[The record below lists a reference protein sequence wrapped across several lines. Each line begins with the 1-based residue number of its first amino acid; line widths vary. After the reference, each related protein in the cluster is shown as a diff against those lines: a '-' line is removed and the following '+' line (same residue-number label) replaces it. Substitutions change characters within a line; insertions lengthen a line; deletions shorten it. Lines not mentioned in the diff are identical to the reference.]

1 MFACLYGQSPR
12 LPELAGQFSP
22 LIEKPD
28 AETVVFSLAG
38 LSRIF
43 GDWRQIA
50 SEISRRGADMGI
62 TANLAIARD
71 KTTAMLAA
79 RHLRGVTI
87 IPPGQEAASLSEIFI
102 EALPAEPDL
111 LGTLR
116 RWGIRTLGNL
126 AALPEIGVRER
137 LGEAGCRLRRI
148 ALGLEEDWL
157 RLSRLPEEYT
167 AREEFDYPVELL
179 EPLLFVIAAQLRDL
193 TAKLQRNGQAAR
205 RIAIAAALDLSGEA
219 VRSVELPLAMRDP
232 QALLKQIQLCLEAKP
247 LGAPVMAIQVALNP
261 ADPRVVQGG
270 LFQPAAPEPEKLQ
283 TLLARLGALAGADR
297 VGSPV
302 ILNSHRPDAFRLRP
316 CAFESSDPSPIPS
329 RPLLLAFRYF
339 RPPLPARVKVDNSV
353 PRRIAS
359 ERVSGAVIHAAG
371 PWRTSGEWW
380 AETSWTRDE
389 WDIALDGETAHRIYL
404 TTSQEWFVEGSYD

>member
-1 MFACLYGQSPR
+1 MFACLHGRSSR
-12 LPELAGQFSP
+12 LAELAGQFSP
-22 LIEKPD
+22 LLEKRD
-28 AETVVFSLAG
+28 GETVVFSLAG
-38 LSRIF
+38 LSRMF

-50 SEISRRGADMGI
+50 SEISRRGADMSI
-62 TANLAIARD
+62 VANLAIARD

-87 IPPGQEAASLSEIFI
+87 IPPGREAASLSEIFI
-102 EALPAEPDL
+102 EALPAEAEL
-111 LGTLR
+111 LATLR

-126 AALPEIGVRER
+126 SALPEIGVRER

-148 ALGLEEDWL
+148 ALGQEEDWL
-157 RLSRLPEEYT
+157 RLSRPPEEYT
-167 AREEFDYPVELL
+167 TREEFDYPVELL

-205 RIAIAAALDLSGEA
+205 RIAIAAALDPSGEA

-247 LGAPVMAIQVALNP
+247 LGAPVMAIQVALDP

-302 ILNSHRPDAFRLRP
+302 LLNSHRPDAFRLRP
-316 CAFESSDPSPIPS
+316 CAFESTDPEPAVCRRKRLVGRQARLDRRTCHPFHRFALTDDSLYILCGRPNLSAVPQTRSPRAAPAAAAPHPTRAQRPS
-329 RPLLLAFRYF
+329 GRTASR
-339 RPPLPARVKVDNSV
+339 SV
-353 PRRIAS
+353 
-359 ERVSGAVIHAAG
+359 
-371 PWRTSGEWW
+371 
-380 AETSWTRDE
+380 
-389 WDIALDGETAHRIYL
+389 
-404 TTSQEWFVEGSYD
+404 

>member
-1 MFACLYGQSPR
+1 MA
-12 LPELAGQFSP
+12 ELAGQFSP

-28 AETVVFSLAG
+28 AEMVVFSLAG
-38 LSRIF
+38 LSRMF

-62 TANLAIARD
+62 VANLAIARD

-87 IPPGQEAASLSEIFI
+87 IPPGREAASLSEISI
-102 EALPAEPDL
+102 EDLPAEPEML
-111 LGTLR
+111 ATLR

-126 AALPEIGVRER
+126 GALPEIGVRER

-148 ALGLEEDWL
+148 ALGQEEDWL
-157 RLSRLPEEYT
+157 RLSRPPEEYT

-193 TAKLQRNGQAAR
+193 TAKLQRNGQAVR
-205 RIAIAAALDLSGEA
+205 RIAIAATLDPSGET
-219 VRSVELPLAMRDP
+219 VRSVELPLSMRDP

-247 LGAPVMAIQVALNP
+247 LGAPVTAIQVALDP

-270 LFQPAAPEPEKLQ
+270 LFQPTAPEPEKLQ
-283 TLLARLGALAGADR
+283 TLLTRLGALAGPDR

-302 ILNSHRPDAFRLRP
+302 ILDSHRPDAFRLRP
-316 CAFESSDPSPIPS
+316 CAFESANPSPVAS
-329 RPLLLAFRYF
+329 RSLRLAFRYF
-339 RPPLPARVKVDNSV
+339 RPPLPARVKVENSV

-359 ERVSGAVIHAAG
+359 ERVSGAVLHAAG

-380 AETSWTRDE
+380 ADTSWMRDE
-389 WDIALDGETAHRIYL
+389 WDVALESQAAYRIYL
-404 TTSQEWFVEGSYD
+404 TPSQEWFVEGSYD

>member
-1 MFACLYGQSPR
+1 LA
-12 LPELAGQFSP
+12 ELAGQFSP
-22 LIEKPD
+22 LVEKPD

-38 LSRIF
+38 LSRMF

-62 TANLAIARD
+62 VANLAIARD

-87 IPPGQEAASLSEIFI
+87 IPPGREAASLSEISI
-102 EALPAEPDL
+102 EALSAEPEL
-111 LGTLR
+111 LVTLR
-116 RWGIRTLGNL
+116 RWGIRTLGDL
-126 AALPEIGVRER
+126 GALPEIGVRER
-137 LGEAGCRLRRI
+137 LGEAGCQLRRI
-148 ALGLEEDWL
+148 ALGQQEDWL
-157 RLSRLPEEYT
+157 RLSRPPEEYT
-167 AREEFDYPVELL
+167 AREQFDYPVELL

-193 TAKLQRNGQAAR
+193 TAKLHRNGQAAR
-205 RIAIAAALDLSGEA
+205 RIAIAATLDPSGEA
-219 VRSVELPLAMRDP
+219 VRSLELPLAMRDP

-247 LGAPVMAIQVALNP
+247 LGAPVMAIQVALDP

-283 TLLARLGALAGADR
+283 TLLTRLGALTGPDG

-316 CAFESSDPSPIPS
+316 CAFESSDPSPATS
-329 RPLLLAFRYF
+329 RPLRLAFRYF
-339 RPPLPARVKVDNSV
+339 RPPLPARVRMENSV
-353 PRRIAS
+353 PRRIIS
-359 ERVSGAVIHAAG
+359 ERVSGAVLHAAG

-380 AETSWTRDE
+380 ADTSWTRDE
-389 WDIALDGETAHRIYL
+389 WDVALESQAAYRIYL
-404 TTSQEWFVEGSYD
+404 TPSQEWFVEGSYD